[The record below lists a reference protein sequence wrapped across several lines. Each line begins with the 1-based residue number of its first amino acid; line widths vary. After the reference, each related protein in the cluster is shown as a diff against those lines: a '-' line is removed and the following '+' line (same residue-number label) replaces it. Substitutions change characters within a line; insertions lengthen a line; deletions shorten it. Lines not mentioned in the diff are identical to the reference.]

1 MILKNE
7 LTKKEVS
14 IILDDSGYYKVRSL
28 DCLRLSWAFLSE
40 ESANSCAK
48 ELLELVD

>member
-14 IILDDSGYYKVRSL
+14 IILNHRGYYEVKSL
-28 DCLRLSWAFLSE
+28 DCPRLSWAFLSE